1 MGSHADADADPKAE
15 SEQESE
21 HHAGIDFVTF
31 GMLIIGEAFPLR
43 PC

>member
-1 MGSHADADADPKAE
+1 MGPHTGADADSKAE

-21 HHAGIDFVTF
+21 HHAGIDFVTL

-43 PC
+43 PY

>member
-31 GMLIIGEAFPLR
+31 GMLIIGEALPLR